1 MEISWTIKTFPE
13 LTIDEL
19 YNLLRLRN
27 EVFIV
32 EQNCPFP
39 DLDGKD
45 RECHHLL
52 GCVAETNELVACTRL
67 MPPGLAYQYASIG
80 RVVTA
85 ATARR
90 SGQGRALMERSIQE
104 IERYYG
110 PVPIEIG
117 AQRYLEKFYESFGF
131 KQIGAGYLED
141 GIQHIHMLRDV

>member
-13 LTIDEL
+13 LIIDEL
-19 YNLLRLRN
+19 YDLLWLRN

-45 RECHHLL
+45 RKCHHVL
-52 GCVAETNELVACTRL
+52 GRIAGTNDLVAYARL
-67 MPPGLAYQYASIG
+67 MPPGLAYENASVG

-85 ATARR
+85 ATVRR
-90 SGQGRALMERSIQE
+90 LRQGRALMQRSIEE
-104 IERYYG
+104 IEQLYG

-117 AQRYLEKFYESFGF
+117 AQLYLEKFYQSFGF
-131 KQIGAGYLED
+131 RQIGAGYLED
-141 GIQHIHMLRDV
+141 GIEHIHMMRDV